1 MKKYVFIFIIS
12 ASGFLYNIVS
22 SNNTS
27 PSIQMI
33 VNTSPIEGFQIASNI
48 EKELS
53 KMKGIS
59 SYEVSLESDMLL
71 VNYDDEQIDDSDIVY
86 VLKKW
91 GCNPYKISFNPIF
104 N

>member
-1 MKKYVFIFIIS
+1 MKKYVFIFIVS
-12 ASGFLYNIVS
+12 ASAFLYNIVS
-22 SNNTS
+22 SSNTS

-33 VNTSPIEGFQIASNI
+33 VNTSHIEGPQVANNI

-71 VNYDDEQIDDSDIVY
+71 VNYDDKQIDDTDIVG

-91 GCNPYKISFNPIF
+91 GCNTYEISFNPIF

>member
-1 MKKYVFIFIIS
+1 MDGPYV
-12 ASGFLYNIVS
+12 
-22 SNNTS
+22 
-27 PSIQMI
+27 
-33 VNTSPIEGFQIASNI
+33 VNNI

-59 SYEVSLESDMLL
+59 SYKVSLESDMLL
-71 VNYDDEQIDDSDIVY
+71 VNYDEEKIDDSDIVG

-91 GCNPYKISFNPIF
+91 GCNTYEISFNPII